1 MDEQEKYTL
10 QEAQL
15 KFAKSTFNR
24 TWELLDITERTP
36 AENEELIHAAHTSL
50 YHWLQVG
57 TPVNA
62 QRGEWMLAHVYTVLE
77 QPSLALKHAARCMD
91 LTEKYQPIMKDFDLA
106 FAHEGLARAYALAG
120 EVNKAREEHELA
132 KTAGEA
138 ISDPEDKQIFSDSL
152 KGGNW
157 YGIA

>member
-1 MDEQEKYTL
+1 MNIQFKVVEDTVTEQEKYTL
-10 QEAQL
+10 SEAQL

-91 LTEKYQPIMKDFDLA
+91 L
-106 FAHEGLARAYALAG
+106 
-120 EVNKAREEHELA
+120 
-132 KTAGEA
+132 
-138 ISDPEDKQIFSDSL
+138 
-152 KGGNW
+152 
-157 YGIA
+157 